1 MSQLERF
8 ELKQVQEA
16 FNLDPV
22 TERWT
27 TEYPC
32 RLDPNLLK
40 DNKPQALAF
49 AERTEKR
56 LQKDPV
62 NAARY
67 NDQFHDLLKREVIV
81 EITDEEQKQ
90 YTGPS
95 FYVSHHEVFKPDS
108 VSTPLRIVI
117 NSSLRYNGVSPNDI
131 WIKGTCALNSMW
143 GILLRFREH
152 KYALAG
158 ATSKI
163 YNQIYNTEKEKHM
176 RRLL

>member
-1 MSQLERF
+1 MSRLERF
-8 ELKQVQEA
+8 ELKQVHEA
-16 FNLDPV
+16 LNLDPV

-27 TEYPC
+27 IEYPC

-90 YTGPS
+90 YTRPS
-95 FYVSHHEVFKPDS
+95 FYVSHHEVFKPGS
-108 VSTPLRIVI
+108 VSTHLCIVI
-117 NSSLRYNGVSPNDI
+117 NSNLRYNGVSPNDI
-131 WIKGTCALNSMW
+131 WITGTCALNSMW
-143 GILLRFREH
+143 GILLSFREH